1 MVAETF
7 PFSVMAKEG
16 VLEQVGR
23 APQSETGDCFNE
35 EVMLIKDQEYFSVQ
49 IHISNDLLIY

>member
-23 APQSETGDCFNE
+23 APQSETGDRFNE
-35 EVMLIKDQEYFSVQ
+35 EIILIKDQEYFTLM
-49 IHISNDLLIY
+49 N

>member
-35 EVMLIKDQEYFSVQ
+35 EVMLIKDQEYFTLM
-49 IHISNDLLIY
+49 N